1 MPRKSFIVGG
11 NERTSLDAFLLATD
25 KPLPLVI
32 VCPGGGFLD
41 CSPNE
46 GEPVARRLNDEGFH
60 AAVLTYS
67 TEASAPGVCAYPKPL
82 FDLAE
87 AMATVRDHAPE
98 WLVDPDKVATLGF
111 SAGGHLFASYANA
124 YAADEHLRPNAS
136 VLCYPVVDF
145 RRYAALGSLDG
156 TMDLGQVTG
165 DARALAFA
173 EFMRASVRGA
183 IGDARL
189 TPELMDEMSP
199 LDHLTPGVPPT
210 FVWTTFGDSLVDPA
224 QSIEYALRLRELKVP
239 CELHVFGRGEHGLS
253 LADET
258 TAKKPSG
265 LDPHLAHWAT
275 LAAEWLRMTLG

>member
-1 MPRKSFIVGG
+1 MSRKSFIIGG
-11 NERTSLDAFLLATD
+11 NERTSLDVFLLATD
-25 KPLPLVI
+25 EPLPLVI

-67 TEASAPGVCAYPKPL
+67 TEASAPGACTYPQPL
-82 FDLAE
+82 LDLAE
-87 AMATVRDHAPE
+87 AMAIVRNHAPE

-111 SAGGHLFASYANA
+111 SAGGYLCASYANT
-124 YAADEHLRPNAS
+124 YAADERLRPNAS

-145 RRYAALGSLDG
+145 RRYAALGSLEG

-165 DARALAFA
+165 DAKALAFA
-173 EFMRASVRGA
+173 EFMQASVRGA
-183 IGDARL
+183 IGDARITL
-189 TPELMDEMSP
+189 ELMDEMSP
-199 LDHLTPGVPPT
+199 IDHLAPDAPPT

-224 QSIEYALRLRELKVP
+224 QSIEYALRLRKLGVP

-275 LAAEWLRMTLG
+275 LAAEWLRMTL

>member
-1 MPRKSFIVGG
+1 MAIVR
-11 NERTSLDAFLLATD
+11 N
-25 KPLPLVI
+25 
-32 VCPGGGFLD
+32 
-41 CSPNE
+41 
-46 GEPVARRLNDEGFH
+46 
-60 AAVLTYS
+60 
-67 TEASAPGVCAYPKPL
+67 
-82 FDLAE
+82 
-87 AMATVRDHAPE
+87 HAPE

-111 SAGGHLFASYANA
+111 SAGGYLCASYANA
-124 YAADEHLRPNAS
+124 YAADERLSPNAS
-136 VLCYPVVDF
+136 ILCYPLVDF

-173 EFMRASVRGA
+173 EFMRANVRGA

-189 TPELMDEMSP
+189 TPEFMDEMSP

-210 FVWTTFGDSLVDPA
+210 FVWTTFGDSLEDPA

>member
-1 MPRKSFIVGG
+1 MPRKSFIVDG

-46 GEPVARRLNDEGFH
+46 GEPVARRLNTEGFH

-67 TEASAPGVCAYPKPL
+67 TEASAPGACAYPRPL
-82 FDLAE
+82 LDLAE

-111 SAGGHLFASYANA
+111 SAGGHLCASYANA
-124 YAADEHLRPNAS
+124 YAADERLSPNANI
-136 VLCYPVVDF
+136 LCYPVVDF
-145 RRYAALGSLDG
+145 RRYAALGSLEG

-199 LDHLTPGVPPT
+199 LDHLTPGVPPH
-210 FVWTTFGDSLVDPA
+210 LRVDDLRRLARGPRAIRRVRAAPA
-224 QSIEYALRLRELKVP
+224 RAQGAL
-239 CELHVFGRGEHGLS
+239 
-253 LADET
+253 
-258 TAKKPSG
+258 
-265 LDPHLAHWAT
+265 
-275 LAAEWLRMTLG
+275 

>member
-1 MPRKSFIVGG
+1 MSRKSFIIGG
-11 NERTSLDAFLLATD
+11 NERTSLDVFLLATD
-25 KPLPLVI
+25 RPLPLVI

-46 GEPVARRLNDEGFH
+46 GEPVARRLNAEGFH

-67 TEASAPGVCAYPKPL
+67 TEASAPGACAYPRPL
-82 FDLAE
+82 LDLAE
-87 AMATVRDHAPE
+87 AMAIVRDHAAK

-111 SAGGHLFASYANA
+111 SAGGYLCASYANT
-124 YAADEHLRPNAS
+124 YATDELLRPNAN

-145 RRYAALGSLDG
+145 RRYAALGSLEG

-165 DARALAFA
+165 DVKALAFA
-173 EFMRASVRGA
+173 EFMRTSVRGA

-199 LDHLTPGVPPT
+199 LDHLTPDVPPT
-210 FVWTTFGDSLVDPA
+210 FVWTTFGDSLVDPT
-224 QSIEYALRLRELKVP
+224 QSIEYALRLRELGVP

-275 LAAEWLRMTLG
+275 LAAEWLRMTL

>member
-1 MPRKSFIVGG
+1 MHIVPKCGKLVPKAQCLMGEIAPRVNRFDTRINNDDWKAPIG
-11 NERTSLDAFLLATD
+11 NPILHLFGKRPTRLGMRAKELDDTLRVA
-25 KPLPLVI
+25 
-32 VCPGGGFLD
+32 
-41 CSPNE
+41 
-46 GEPVARRLNDEGFH
+46 EPI
-60 AAVLTYS
+60 
-67 TEASAPGVCAYPKPL
+67 PKPL
-82 FDLAE
+82 LDLAE
-87 AMATVRDHAPE
+87 AMTIVRDHAAE

-111 SAGGHLFASYANA
+111 SAGGYLCASYANA
-124 YAADEHLRPNAS
+124 YAADERLSPNAS
-136 VLCYPVVDF
+136 ILCYPLVDF

-156 TMDLGQVTG
+156 TMVLGQVTG